1 MQRIAIAIASTAT
14 SFVALDLL
22 WLSGVAI
29 NMYRTELGALLLPA
43 PKPLPALL
51 FYLIYLA
58 GMVTFCV
65 LPGLE
70 SHSWSRALLNGA
82 MLGLVAYGA
91 YDLTNLATLAGW
103 SMRVTVIDMIWG
115 TALTGAC
122 SAFAVWL
129 TLAIGD

>member
-1 MQRIAIAIASTAT
+1 MQRILIAIATAAT
-14 SFVALDLL
+14 SFVALDVL
-22 WLSGVAI
+22 WLSSVAI
-29 NMYRTELGALLLPA
+29 HMYRTELGTLLLPA

-58 GMVTFCV
+58 GMVIFCV

-70 SHSWSRALLNGA
+70 AQSWSRALLNGA

-91 YDLTNLATLAGW
+91 YDLTNLATIAGW
-103 SMRVTVIDMIWG
+103 SMRVTVIDMTWG
-115 TALTGAC
+115 AALTGAC